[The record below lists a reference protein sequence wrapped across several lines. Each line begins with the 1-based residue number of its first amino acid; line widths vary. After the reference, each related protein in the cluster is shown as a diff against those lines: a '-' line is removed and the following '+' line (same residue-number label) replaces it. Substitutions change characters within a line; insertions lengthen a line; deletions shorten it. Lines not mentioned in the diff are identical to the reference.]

1 MSDTQLILDEM
12 PELSGKTASELI
24 DFLYALTT
32 AIENQHFAQI
42 RLYHQQL
49 LPGQYDLL
57 EPRPDT
63 ADTADFDDPL
73 PDF

>member
-1 MSDTQLILDEM
+1 MSDAQLIIDEM
-12 PELSGKTASELI
+12 PQLSGRTACELI

-42 RLYHQQL
+42 RLYRQQQ
-49 LPGQYDLL
+49 LPGQYDPL
-57 EPRPDT
+57 EPPYHT
-63 ADTADFDDPL
+63 VDFDDPL